1 MLCHAPRC
9 LKHLSASLES
19 KALWEEVK
27 LLRKVVR
34 CRWVMSSANND
45 SVSSSFPIWML
56 FISFCCMLS
65 MARTSNT
72 VLNRSGESRHP
83 CLVPDLSGK
92 VFSFYP
98 WNMILAV
105 DFSYMAFIMLTYA
118 SSTPTLLS
126 VFIINGCYTL
136 SNAFSAS
143 IDMILWLLS
152 FLLFMWCITFIDLK
166 ILYHPCIPGVNPT
179 WSWCMDFVMYCWMR
193 FANILL
199 RILASMFISDIGLQ
213 FSFFVVSLADV
224 RIRMIRAS

>member
-56 FISFCCMLS
+56 FISFCMLS

-72 VLNRSGESRHP
+72 LLNRSGESRHP

-98 WNMILAV
+98 SNMILAV

-126 VFIINGCYTL
+126 VFTINGCCTL
-136 SNAFSAS
+136 STGF
-143 IDMILWLLS
+143 IDMI
-152 FLLFMWCITFIDLK
+152 M
-166 ILYHPCIPGVNPT
+166 
-179 WSWCMDFVMYCWMR
+179 
-193 FANILL
+193 
-199 RILASMFISDIGLQ
+199 
-213 FSFFVVSLADV
+213 
-224 RIRMIRAS
+224 

>member
-1 MLCHAPRC
+1 MQT
-9 LKHLSASLES
+9 
-19 KALWEEVK
+19 V
-27 LLRKVVR
+27 
-34 CRWVMSSANND
+34 
-45 SVSSSFPIWML
+45 
-56 FISFCCMLS
+56 
-65 MARTSNT
+65 T
-72 VLNRSGESRHP
+72 VLLPPFQYGCHLFLFLVCSLWLGTFSTMSNKRGESRHP

-98 WNMILAV
+98 SNMILAV

-166 ILYHPCIPGVNPT
+166 ILYHPCIPGMNLT
-179 WSWCMDFVMYCWMR
+179 WSWFMVTFLR
-193 FANILL
+193 FYFSLFLERGEWRERNICVCLPLMGTWSATQACVLTGNQTGDTLL
-199 RILASMFISDIGLQ
+199 RILALNPLSHTSQGWYF
-213 FSFFVVSLADV
+213 
-224 RIRMIRAS
+224 